1 MLFHFDLIGKSLS
14 ADSDR
19 DAGMMQITR
28 GMACIIG
35 DGPDFLIAV
44 DDHPE
49 WGISHVCFGTVSS
62 VISRNESKDMPY

>member
-1 MLFHFDLIGKSLS
+1 MLFLLDLIGEDLS
-14 ADSDR
+14 AESDR
-19 DAGMMQITR
+19 DTGTMQVTR

-62 VISRNESKDMPY
+62 VISLNE